1 MRKTLQTLAAAIAA
15 SVSLTACAGAL
26 VDLSVVGRSDG
37 QTLQTYAHRGQ
48 NWVAGNPGERYA
60 VRLTNRTGARVL
72 AVLSVDGVNA
82 VTGETADP
90 AQGGYVL
97 DPYESA
103 EITGWR
109 KSLQEVAAF
118 YFTALPDS
126 YAARTDRPDH
136 VGVIGVAVYREKER
150 PRPTPQPPLAKEAE
164 SAARDAAPAGAA
176 APSAPAAESRRRQ
189 EASRLGTGHGE
200 REQAPTQY
208 IAFDRAS
215 RSPAEVVSLR
225 YDSWTNLVARGVVPR
240 PPRYADPQPFPG
252 GRFVPDPKG

>member
-1 MRKTLQTLAAAIAA
+1 MRKPLQTLAAAITA
-15 SVSLTACAGAL
+15 SVSLTACAGSL
-26 VDLSVVGRSDG
+26 VDLSVVSRPDGRP
-37 QTLQTYAHRGQ
+37 LQTYAYRGQ
-48 NWVAGNPGERYA
+48 NWIAGNPGERYA
-60 VRLTNRTGARVL
+60 VRLRNRTGARVL
-72 AVLSVDGVNA
+72 AVLSVDGINA

-90 AQGGYVL
+90 SQGGYVL

-126 YAARTDRPDH
+126 YAARTDRPDN
-136 VGVIGVAVYREKER
+136 VGVIGVAVYREKEK
-150 PRPTPQPPLAKEAE
+150 PLATPQPPLARE
-164 SAARDAAPAGAA
+164 SESAAARDAAPAGAA
-176 APSAPAAESRRRQ
+176 AAPAPAEPRRKQ

-200 REQAPTQY
+200 REHAPTQY
-208 IAFDRAS
+208 AAFERAT

-240 PPRYADPQPFPG
+240 APRYADPQPFPG

>member
-15 SVSLTACAGAL
+15 SLSLTACAGSL

-37 QTLQTYAHRGQ
+37 QPLRSYAHRGQ
-48 NWVAGNPGERYA
+48 NWIAGNPGERYA
-60 VRLTNRTGARVL
+60 VHLTNRTGARVL

-82 VTGETADP
+82 VTGETAEP
-90 AQGGYVL
+90 SQGGYVL

-118 YFTALPDS
+118 YFTTLPDS
-126 YAARTDRPDH
+126 YAARTERPDH
-136 VGVIGVAVYREKER
+136 VGVIGVAVYREKEK
-150 PRPTPQPPLAKEAE
+150 PRPAPHPPLAKEAE

-176 APSAPAAESRRRQ
+176 AAPAESRRKQ
-189 EASRLGTGHGE
+189 EASRIGTGHGE
-200 REQAPTQY
+200 REHAPTQY
-208 IAFDRAS
+208 AAFERAS
-215 RSPAEVVSLR
+215 RSPAEVLSLR
-225 YDSWTNLVARGVVPR
+225 YDSWANLAARGVVPR
-240 PPRYADPQPFPG
+240 PPRYAEPQPFPG

>member
-15 SVSLTACAGAL
+15 CLSLTACAGSL
-26 VDLSVVGRSDG
+26 VDLAVVSRSDG
-37 QTLQTYAHRGQ
+37 QPLQSYAYRGQ
-48 NWVAGNPGERYA
+48 NWIAGNPGERYA

-72 AVLSVDGVNA
+72 AVLSVDGINA

-90 AQGGYVL
+90 SQGGYVL

-118 YFTALPDS
+118 YFAALPDS
-126 YAARTDRPDH
+126 YAARTDRPDN
-136 VGVIGVAVYREKER
+136 VGVIGVAVFREKEE
-150 PRPTPQPPLAKEAE
+150 PRAAPQPPLAREAE
-164 SAARDAAPAGAA
+164 SAAARDAAPAGAA
-176 APSAPAAESRRRQ
+176 AAPAESRRKQ

-200 REQAPTQY
+200 RQHAPTQY
-208 IAFDRAS
+208 TAFERAT
-215 RSPAEVVSLR
+215 RSPVEVVSLR
-225 YDSWTNLVARGVVPR
+225 YDSRANLVARGVVPR
-240 PPRYADPQPFPG
+240 APRYADPQPFPG

>member
-1 MRKTLQTLAAAIAA
+1 MRKTLQTLAAATAA
-15 SVSLTACAGAL
+15 SLSLTACAGSL

-37 QTLQTYAHRGQ
+37 QPLQTYAHRGQ
-48 NWVAGNPGERYA
+48 NWIAGNPGGRYA

-90 AQGGYVL
+90 SQGGYVL

-136 VGVIGVAVYREKER
+136 VGVIGVAVYREKEK
-150 PRPTPQPPLAKEAE
+150 PRPVPQPPLAKEAE
-164 SAARDAAPAGAA
+164 SAARDAAPAGA

-200 REQAPTQY
+200 REHAPTQY
-208 IAFDRAS
+208 TAFERAS
-215 RSPAEVVSLR
+215 RSPAEAVSLR